1 MPIISRRTAFSSM
14 VGSSSICAAALL
26 SPISPAHAQDG
37 EPLSSEQSGGTASA
51 ASDTNTIVVTAQRR
65 AERVLDVPISVTAQ
79 TGDDLVNQGV
89 SNIQDLSIAVPGL
102 SFTKLGAW
110 AQPTIR
116 GVQTSVSAGGADA
129 SVAIYLDGV
138 YRPNQV
144 ANVFELPD
152 VERVEVLKGPQGTLF
167 GRNATGGAILIHTL
181 APSLDKSFGKITV
194 SDALY
199 FGDNVNTANEI
210 AIKAFASAPIG
221 DKLAFSASGLL
232 IHNPG
237 FMTNDV
243 SGGRYGRQRTYMA
256 RGKVRFEPSAD
267 LRFLLSA
274 MYGQTK
280 DDSATTFFPLDGVTV
295 ATQYPGAIVPTQPWH
310 FASELSN
317 GSTIRMK
324 EQGASL
330 RAELDIG
337 DAGTATSITAYS
349 KATPVAVADVDGT
362 FTPACR
368 AVHACITPYVVEF
381 GPQKTFQQELTF
393 ASREFGMFSFIG
405 GLFYYHDRHST
416 RLNVNP
422 PIAQDGSVDISVN
435 GIFASSATANTE
447 SYAAFG
453 EVNFNLTDKLRI
465 IAGMRYSWEKK
476 IGVGGFF
483 NFPQSEFARGAWG
496 AWTPR
501 LSVLYKVTPEVN
513 VYATFTE
520 GFKSGI
526 LDTPFLT
533 PVTIDPEKITSYEA
547 GVKVATGPFSASAA
561 AFYYDYKDLQVA
573 VLRGVILSYGNA
585 ANARMYGFELDTTTR
600 LSDTLELRLGGSW
613 LPHAKYRNFPGAV
626 SYDLP
631 LTPAGLTL
639 AIFDASGERMVRT
652 PKLTATATLANSGD
666 VEWGRLD
673 ASATLYYSSAY
684 SHDFLQRVRTGAY
697 ATMNARVALTPTGS
711 PFTIALF
718 GKNLTNKAFV
728 DGAVP
733 NSGADSVHFGNPRQV
748 GVSVAYAF

>member
-1 MPIISRRTAFSSM
+1 MQIISRRAISAMLSST
-14 VGSSSICAAALL
+14 SLCACALL
-26 SPISPAHAQDG
+26 SPISYAHAQDATV
-37 EPLSSEQSGGTASA
+37 LSPGQS
-51 ASDTNTIVVTAQRR
+51 SDTSTAAGEMNDIVVTAQRR
-65 AERVLDVPISVTAQ
+65 SELARDVPISVTAQ
-79 TGDDLVNQGV
+79 SGDDLARQGV

-167 GRNATGGAILIHTL
+167 GRNATGGAILVHTL
-181 APSLDKSFGKITV
+181 EPSLNETFGRLSI
-194 SDALY
+194 SDGLY
-199 FGDNVNTANEI
+199 LGDNVKTANEI
-210 AIKAFASAPIG
+210 TVKAFASTPIT
-221 DKLAFSASGLL
+221 DKLAISASGLF

-237 FMTNDV
+237 FMTDDV
-243 SGGRYGRQRTYMA
+243 SGDRYGRQRTYMV
-256 RGKVRFEPSAD
+256 RGKLRFEPTER

-274 MYGQTK
+274 MYGETK
-280 DDSATTFFPLDGVTV
+280 DDSATSFFPLDGVTV
-295 ATQYPGAIVPTQPWH
+295 GSQYPGAIVPTKPWH
-310 FASELSN
+310 FASELKD

-324 EQGASL
+324 EWGASL
-330 RAELDIG
+330 RAELDVG

-362 FTPACR
+362 FSPACR

-393 ASREFGMFSFIG
+393 ASRDFGMFSFIG
-405 GLFYYHDRHST
+405 GLFYYNDRHTT
-416 RLNVNP
+416 RLNVNTP
-422 PIAQDGSVDISVN
+422 LAPDGSVDIDVD
-435 GIFASSATANTE
+435 GIFASSATTKTE

-453 EVNFNLTDKLRI
+453 EVNIDFTDKLRI
-465 IAGMRYSWEKK
+465 IAGARYSWEKK
-476 IGVGGFF
+476 VGTGGFF
-483 NFPQSEFARGAWG
+483 NFPQSEFARGTWD

-501 LSVLYKVTPEVN
+501 FSILYKLTPAIN
-513 VYATFTE
+513 IYGTYSK

-533 PVTIDPEKITSYEA
+533 PVTIDPETITSYEV
-547 GVKVATGPFSASAA
+547 GIKVGTRAFSASAS

-585 ANARMYGFELDTTTR
+585 ANARMYGFEVDTTTR
-600 LSDTLELRLGGSW
+600 LSETLQLRIGGSW
-613 LPHAKYRNFPGAV
+613 LPHAEYRDFPGAV

-639 AIFDASGERMVRT
+639 NIFDASGTRMVRT
-652 PKLTATATLANSGD
+652 PRLTATATLAYSGD
-666 VEWGRLD
+666 IEWGHLD
-673 ASATLYYSSAY
+673 ASGTLYYSSTY
-684 SHDFLQRVRTGAY
+684 SHDFLQRVQTNSYVTING
-697 ATMNARVALTPTGS
+697 RVSLTPAGS
-711 PFTIALF
+711 PFTFSIF

-728 DGAVP
+728 DGSVP

-748 GVSVAYAF
+748 GVSVDYAF